1 MTKEYQEYLESTK
14 WKEFR
19 KKAFEHYGRR
29 CNKCQTTKN
38 LQIHHLHYGNIFNEK
53 LEDVRVLCKYH
64 HEETH
69 GLKPKKVNDKKI
81 TVAQQQ
87 AKIDKQRRRKEKR
100 RKKKLGKLVQERMYQ
115 QHLQAQKPKNK
126 QVHKPKNKVKR
137 HNPKLPSPEAIL
149 QKKQER
155 IARQMRVIE

>member
-19 KKAFEHYGRR
+19 KKAFEHYGRK

-38 LQIHHLHYGNIFNEK
+38 LQIHHLHYNNIFNEK

-69 GLKPKKVNDKKI
+69 GINKKKVVVKKRTVTQEQARIDKKL
-81 TVAQQQ
+81 
-87 AKIDKQRRRKEKR
+87 RKREKR
-100 RKKKLGKLVQERMYQ
+100 RKKKLGKLVQERMYR
-115 QHLQAQKPKNK
+115 QHLQAQKPKSK
-126 QVHKPKNKVKR
+126 QVYKPKPKNKR
-137 HNPKLPSPEAIL
+137 ANHKLPSPESIL
-149 QKKQER
+149 QMKEAR
-155 IARQMRVIE
+155 IARQMRVVE